1 MGSQGGGKWLA
12 PEIAAQRLCIGVAD
26 LPDIG
31 RPWANGDVD
40 QAQRCRPDWLRR
52 ARKAWAAARVD
63 EQRQRKARTDAV
75 RLRQRT
81 FEYPQIDSAAT
92 EFAHDFARLNLLG
105 FLYSALD
112 ASSAETYVVDCGFD
126 VSTYAKRVEESN
138 RERARRDVSLSG
150 RDLQWARDHGFYR
163 EPGTLGDLLDAP
175 TGNTRATFVSGAG
188 LDAETFDDAWY
199 DRWALESLGHAYVI
213 ADLVLRGEVVM
224 LENIAGVALSDADPS
239 DIRELFDG
247 VAVDVLALA
256 CQALSEWTEIDCPM
270 LDPESLV
277 DMDAPVS
284 ALPAMLLAV
293 RRSWGQTE
301 LLAVA
306 IAGLDVDGRADG

>member
-1 MGSQGGGKWLA
+1 
-12 PEIAAQRLCIGVAD
+12 
-26 LPDIG
+26 
-31 RPWANGDVD
+31 
-40 QAQRCRPDWLRR
+40 
-52 ARKAWAAARVD
+52 
-63 EQRQRKARTDAV
+63 
-75 RLRQRT
+75 
-81 FEYPQIDSAAT
+81 
-92 EFAHDFARLNLLG
+92 
-105 FLYSALD
+105 
-112 ASSAETYVVDCGFD
+112 VVDCGFD

>member
-1 MGSQGGGKWLA
+1 VGSQGGGKWLA

-239 DIRELFDG
+239 DIRELLDG